1 MPNAKIPVSILG
13 GTGLVGRALAE
24 RLLDHPNF
32 KLGLVVGSASTAGK
46 PFKDVW
52 IDKEGALE
60 KHYGD
65 SLWTAAPWPEGLED
79 VLVSSTEDLLATS
92 SDGHY
97 VVSAIAP
104 RLGKIEDQ
112 LQAAGF
118 VVFSISPH
126 ARQLPENPLIVPEA
140 NGDMLLSAISARS
153 PHQPVPLIKSPN
165 CVTCG
170 ISVVLRALDDAYG
183 VDGVAVTTFQALSG
197 RGDAKYDPKLVLGQ
211 VYPLAGTAEKTGE
224 YQRMELLRI
233 FPQLKKC
240 SVAAHRVPV
249 QTGHFVD
256 IKVQCRNKV
265 KDAGDVARVLRS
277 FNPLDGLDLPS
288 QPAQPIIVC
297 EEPGRPR
304 SIDDNSHSNG
314 MAVAAGNI
322 RTDDGMF
329 DITLSVVLNNV
340 SRGAYGAALLNAEL
354 YDLHVAPW
362 VRETR
367 DEQQMPFID
376 QVHLGTD
383 TEYQC
388 GGCECQFVG
397 KRDWCLNCG
406 SDDIHEYTCAL
417 SY

>member
-1 MPNAKIPVSILG
+1 MIPI
-13 GTGLVGRALAE
+13 T
-24 RLLDHPNF
+24 
-32 KLGLVVGSASTAGK
+32 TA
-46 PFKDVW
+46 
-52 IDKEGALE
+52 
-60 KHYGD
+60 
-65 SLWTAAPWPEGLED
+65 LWTAAPWPEGLED
-79 VLVSSTEDLLATS
+79 VLVSSTEDLLASS
-92 SDGHY
+92 SDRHY

-153 PHQPVPLIKSPN
+153 SHLPVPLIKSPN

-183 VDGVAVTTFQALSG
+183 VEAVAVTTFQALSG

-288 QPAQPIIVC
+288 QPVHVT
-297 EEPGRPR
+297 RR
-304 SIDDNSHSNG
+304 LWFSICTTFCVH
-314 MAVAAGNI
+314 
-322 RTDDGMF
+322 
-329 DITLSVVLNNV
+329 
-340 SRGAYGAALLNAEL
+340 LLCGCF
-354 YDLHVAPW
+354 
-362 VRETR
+362 
-367 DEQQMPFID
+367 PFIRPL
-376 QVHLGTD
+376 V
-383 TEYQC
+383 
-388 GGCECQFVG
+388 F
-397 KRDWCLNCG
+397 
-406 SDDIHEYTCAL
+406 
-417 SY
+417 